1 MGHYFQKMKK
11 PLFIICFILWGIS
24 SLAQEMNCIV
34 SVTAQQLEGTDKKVF
49 ETLQNAI
56 YEFINNRKWT
66 SYNFRVEERIECTI
80 LITVNQRLS
89 SNEYS
94 GNINLVLRRPVLNSA
109 YNSIL
114 LNYIDKGFQFTYTEF
129 QPLDY
134 NDGTFTSNLTS
145 VLAFYTYMYLGLY
158 FDSFSL
164 NGGQAFLVKAQE
176 VVTAAQNANEPGWKA
191 FDGTRNRYWMAENF
205 LNPSNSA
212 LTDFYY
218 KYHRLGLDQ
227 MYEKPDAGRDNCTQ
241 SLDGIKT
248 LFNAKPDLF
257 ALQLLTDAKR
267 DEFINVY
274 SDQKVPPTEKATVV
288 NIFKEIDPANGSKYQ
303 AILDNK

>member
-1 MGHYFQKMKK
+1 MKR
-11 PLFIICFILWGIS
+11 LLIILCVILWGNS
-24 SLAQEMNCIV
+24 SFAQEMNCIV
-34 SVTAQQLEGTDKKVF
+34 SVSAQQIEGTDKKIF

-66 SYNFRVEERIECTI
+66 NYNFRVEERIECTI

-89 SNEYS
+89 SNEFS

-134 NDGTFTSNLTS
+134 NDGIFTSNLTS

-158 FDSFSL
+158 FDSFSP
-164 NGGQAFLVKAQE
+164 NGGQAFLVKAQD

-212 LTDFYY
+212 LRDFYY

-227 MYEKPDAGRDNCTQ
+227 MYEKIDAGRDNCTQ

-248 LFNAKPDLF
+248 LFNTKPDLF

-274 SDQKVPPTEKATVV
+274 SDQRVPPTEKATVV

>member
-1 MGHYFQKMKK
+1 MKRF
-11 PLFIICFILWGIS
+11 LLILLVTLWTVS
-24 SLAQEMNCIV
+24 SHAQEMNCIV
-34 SVTAQQLEGTDKKVF
+34 SVSSQQIEGTDKRVF

-56 YEFINNRKWT
+56 YEFINNRKW
-66 SYNFRVEERIECTI
+66 SNYNFKVEERVECTM
-80 LITVNQRLS
+80 LITINQRLS
-89 SNEYS
+89 ADEFS
-94 GNINLVLRRPVLNSA
+94 GNINIVLRRPILNSA
-109 YNSIL
+109 YNSVL
-114 LNYIDKGFQFTYTEF
+114 LNYIDKGFQFRYTEF

-134 NDGTFTSNLTS
+134 NDGTFSSNLTS
-145 VLAFYTYMYLGLY
+145 VLAYYTYMYLGLF
-158 FDSFSL
+158 FDTYSQ

-176 VVTAAQNANEPGWKA
+176 VVTTAQNASEPGWKA
-191 FDGTRNRYWMAENF
+191 FDGTRNRYWMVENF

-212 LTDFYY
+212 LRDFYY

-227 MYEKPDAGRDNCTQ
+227 MYEKVDAGRDNCTQ

-257 ALQLLTDAKR
+257 ALQLITDAKR

-303 AILDNK
+303 AILENK